1 MKVKEKSEKA
11 ELKLNIQ
18 KSKIM
23 ISGPIMSQQIEGGK
37 VKQRQIAFLG
47 IQDH

>member
-1 MKVKEKSEKA
+1 MKVEEESEKA

-23 ISGPIMSQQIEGGK
+23 ASGLIMSQQIEGEK
-37 VKQRQIAFLG
+37 VKQREIAFLG
-47 IQDH
+47 IQNH